1 MFEYV
6 LIVYMTMQDPMYIGH
21 FENCA
26 YADLYVKKHYQ
37 DAEYTSCLFEDYI
50 YLPSTVT
57 KTPIKYV
64 P

>member
-1 MFEYV
+1 
-6 LIVYMTMQDPMYIGH
+6 MTMQNPMYVGH

-26 YADLYVKKHYQ
+26 YADLYVKEHYQ

-57 KTPIKYV
+57 KTPIKYT